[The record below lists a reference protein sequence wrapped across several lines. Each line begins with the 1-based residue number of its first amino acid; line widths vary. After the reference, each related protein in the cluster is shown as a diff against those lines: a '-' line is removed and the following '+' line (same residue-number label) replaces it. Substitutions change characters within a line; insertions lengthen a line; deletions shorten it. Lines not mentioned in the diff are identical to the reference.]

1 MRGIFITGTGTD
13 VGKTYTSAFL
23 LELLTRV
30 DKKSLYYKP
39 IQCGPAYFEGK
50 TFPGGD
56 AQIIREV
63 MKHFD
68 TANTYE
74 LRTPA
79 SPHYA
84 FAQEPDKVFAGRVV
98 QDFLVRTRRDYEYV
112 VVEGAGGIR
121 VPINDHQEMSDL
133 AKMSCFPVLVVAHP
147 ELGTL
152 NHTLLTLEHLKNRL
166 IPIAGFVF
174 SSTHGE
180 INLADPI
187 IEDNIR
193 TLEKRSSTSFLG
205 VIPPYDHGWAPEVF
219 TDHPLREYLRRVFG
233 AKKL

>member
-23 LELLTRV
+23 LDLLTRV

-39 IQCGPAYFEGK
+39 VQCGPAFFEGK
-50 TFPGGD
+50 EYPGGD
-56 AQIIREV
+56 AQIIREA

-68 TANTYE
+68 TATTFE
-74 LRTPA
+74 LRTPS

-84 FAQEPDKVFAGRVV
+84 FAQEGKAFAARPV
-98 QDFLVRTRRDYEYV
+98 QDFLVRTRRDYEFV
-112 VVEGAGGIR
+112 VMEGAGGIR
-121 VPINDHQEMSDL
+121 VPLNDHQEMSDL
-133 AKMSCFPVLVVAHP
+133 AKMSCFPVLVVTRP
-147 ELGTL
+147 GLGTL

-174 SSTHGE
+174 SSVDGE
-180 INLADPI
+180 IDLNDPL

-193 TLEKRSSTSFLG
+193 TLQKRTSTSFLG

-219 TDHPLREYLRRVFG
+219 ADHPLREYLRRVFG
-233 AKKL
+233 VKKL